1 MSRRKRHGSG
11 RRPLPPTNRFSP
23 YRVTKDEPAPILTI
37 AAHPFYIGLLD
48 PAVTY
53 DLPET
58 LPFALGIHP
67 RYAIPRLIMSAEIRA
82 ALDAAYALGS
92 MCSTPLGE
100 SSLATKRMNEFQNR
114 LTAVLGGVAG
124 KRLLEIGCGNGE
136 LLHQLRSQ
144 GAIVTGLEIGPQAD
158 VVEERYGIRVVRE
171 SLAVGSL
178 DEKFDCIYSYGCLEH
193 IEALHGFFGGS
204 RECLESGG
212 LFFHSV
218 PNSTLSFEK
227 ASLEHLQ
234 HEHVNYFTPDN
245 ATALL
250 EAQGFQSADF
260 ALTGAGNELMVWG
273 FYDPAARISWPEERV
288 EGEAARVD
296 EYANRLQTRISTTVG
311 RLREF
316 ADDGKTIGFYAGGYD
331 YGYRLNAPRVRYFDG
346 DSYKHGKRWLQSLPV
361 IEPPV
366 ALRSTSVDRLI
377 ICKPHYFNEIKAS
390 LVALGIDPEGLM
402 NIDNMGALAP

>member
-1 MSRRKRHGSG
+1 M
-11 RRPLPPTNRFSP
+11 
-23 YRVTKDEPAPILTI
+23 TKYEPAPILTI

-67 RYAIPRLIMSAEIRA
+67 RYAIPRLIVSGEIRA
-82 ALDAAYALGS
+82 AVDAAYALGS

-100 SSLATKRMNEFQNR
+100 SSLATKRMNEFQSR
-114 LTAVLGGVAG
+114 LISILGGVGG
-124 KRLLEIGCGNGE
+124 KKLLEIGCGNGE
-136 LLHQLRSQ
+136 LLHQLQCQ
-144 GAIVTGLEIGPQAD
+144 GAIVTGLEIGPQAC

-171 SLAVGSL
+171 PLAVGSL
-178 DEKFDCIYSYGCLEH
+178 AEKFDCIFSYGCLEH
-193 IEALHGFFGGS
+193 IEALDEFFAGS
-204 RECLESGG
+204 RECLGKDG

-234 HEHVNYFTPDN
+234 HEHVNYFNPDN

-260 ALTGAGNELMVWG
+260 ALTSAGNELMIWG
-273 FYDPAARISWPEERV
+273 FCEPAGRVYWPEERV
-288 EGEAARVD
+288 EGEAAKVSD
-296 EYANRLQTRISTTVG
+296 YANRLQTKISTTVD
-311 RLREF
+311 RLHEF
-316 ADDGKTIGFYAGGYD
+316 AEHGKTIGFYAGGYD
-331 YGYRLNAPRVRYFDG
+331 YGYRLKTPRVRYFDG

-361 IEPPV
+361 IEAPA
-366 ALRSTSVDRLI
+366 ALRSTPVDRLI
-377 ICKPHYFNEIKAS
+377 ICKPHYFNEIKTS
-390 LVALGIDPEGLM
+390 LVTLGIDPESLV
-402 NIDNMGALAP
+402 NIDNMGAIAR